1 MVERLWFK
9 LDVTKLTKELIAR
22 KSINP
27 GGNEIEIFKYVKK
40 LLDKNKF
47 SYKEYILEKNHPNL
61 LIDFSKTNHKK
72 TVFFAGHLDTVPF
85 GKKKW
90 KYDPINPKLARNK
103 LYGRGSTDMKGGVAS
118 FISAAINLKNFKFS
132 KANLKGILVSKEETG
147 CEGSSYISKFLNYE
161 NALAIVVPEPTDN
174 IPLVGH
180 KGVIWLKLIVDG
192 KSAHGSSPEFG
203 ENSIYK
209 SIKIIEKIKLLKFN
223 DIHKYLGK
231 PTLNVGMFK
240 SGQNINS
247 VPDLA
252 EIFVDIRTVGPNK
265 KYLYKIKKFI
275 KNKCRLEIIA
285 NQELVYNNKWQSLE
299 NLEILRKISK
309 YNNKKFKPL
318 TAKYFTDAAPL
329 QKVYKK
335 PFTVIL
341 GPGTTSLA
349 HQTNEYVLIKEL
361 NKSKKMFIDIIKN
374 FC

>member
-1 MVERLWFK
+1 M
-9 LDVTKLTKELIAR
+9 DVIKLTKELISR

-27 GGNEIEIFKYVKK
+27 GGNEIEVFKYIKK
-40 LLDKNKF
+40 ILEKNKF

-61 LIDFSKTNHKK
+61 LINFSKTSHKK
-72 TVFFAGHLDTVPF
+72 TVFFVGHLDTVPF

-90 KYDPINPKLARNK
+90 KYDPINPKLINSK

-118 FISAAINLKNFKFS
+118 FISAAISLKNFQFN
-132 KANLKGILVSKEETG
+132 KANLKGILVSKEETA
-147 CEGSSYISKFLNYE
+147 CEGSNFISKYLKYE
-161 NALAIVVPEPTDN
+161 NTSVIVVPEPTDN
-174 IPLVGH
+174 IPLIGH
-180 KGVIWLKLIVDG
+180 KGVIWLKLIVEG

-209 SIKIIEKIKLLKFN
+209 SIKIIEKLKLLKFR
-223 DIHKYLGK
+223 DHHKYLGN

-252 EIFVDIRTVGPNK
+252 EIFIDIRTVGPNR
-265 KYLYKIKKFI
+265 KYLDKIKKFI

-335 PFTVIL
+335 PFTIIL

-349 HQTNEYVLIKEL
+349 HQTNEYVITNEL
-361 NKSKKMFIDIIKN
+361 NKSKKMFKDIIKN